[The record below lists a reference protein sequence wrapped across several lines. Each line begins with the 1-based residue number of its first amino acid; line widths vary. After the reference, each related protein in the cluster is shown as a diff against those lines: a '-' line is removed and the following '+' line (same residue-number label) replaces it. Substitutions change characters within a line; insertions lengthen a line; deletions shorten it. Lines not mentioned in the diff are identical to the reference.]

1 MANPFL
7 QASEPQGTPRESV
20 NPFLQVAPVT
30 APSADKPG
38 VISNLA
44 RGVGE
49 RASQIAGNL
58 VRFTGTT
65 AEELGDWLERQVP
78 LGRVEVG
85 SGGIS
90 FRSNTPAELE
100 AEELAP
106 LKEGA
111 RKLEQADLGYEERT
125 TWEDVKSRPLANF
138 IPFALEQG
146 IVSAPDMAS
155 VIFALPSY
163 IASRTAGIAQDRAA
177 NEGRT
182 DATVED
188 FVKTSPAAVASAMLE
203 RLGTRGVLGL
213 DDIVRA
219 WKDIPGAAVKA
230 GVKEGATEAGQNVI
244 EYAGATVGT
253 PPGFQPEVAAEQA
266 LQGAVAGTPFGG
278 ITRTATGA
286 AQALRGSPDI
296 GGAPTNQELGDLI
309 AGIEARVP
317 SPEITEPTV
326 EPTIPPTQPAVTA
339 VAETPPERGISPSVP
354 VEQPEINR
362 PSPARLRLEDLPPS
376 ILAGTPGVVGSSEAT
391 KLARKAQT
399 NFKLSVKAKDAGN
412 AEAERNF
419 RKVAE
424 TALREAEALGF
435 RLEQGAA
442 ESPTQQPEVPTPI
455 ASEVPPT
462 SAAPVAPAL
471 APQWEPIEN
480 GSAKFLS
487 EDKTLHV
494 FLRGD
499 KYIGV
504 IRQEGQEPLLLDRKF
519 STMAEA
525 QAAVDNTFN
534 SGVRLRAE
542 AKSNRPMYEVVVD
555 GGNAQTDVVATYNT
569 PQAAAAEAKRLNT
582 ASNSQRYSTKRA
594 AGAKRTASPPPTGLT
609 QTVKETGA
617 NAATLVAHQLG
628 ARNNR
633 YGFEHSPIYQEL
645 EASGKKLLVRPN
657 LIKRDTDG
665 AHAINMVSK
674 LTAARVEKFLSPL
687 MRRLTPDLR
696 LVVDLDPNSLQ
707 AEPGSFGNFRG
718 FGSGLG
724 VIWISPDMQQDPVLL
739 WSTLA
744 HEFGHAV
751 MMERFATAGTDVQQA
766 LYSSF
771 HSQVRKTFK
780 PDSTTTAGEFLADL
794 YSPQSLHMFAGRLND
809 PTISAKQLMIDMPSL
824 NDWYSFDEWMAEQV
838 AKWMV
843 TNQRAVNLADRY
855 FASLAR
861 KIKDILRA
869 AWNTI
874 RRDGNPDMKPFE
886 PVEAAKVWLDQ
897 MIAQKPEMPVSLIGA
912 RFAWR
917 KGMVEARD
925 TLKTD
930 DISKMAVPQAPL
942 HYARKAAQSL
952 GISKKALAQTDNY
965 IDKLKFWPNLLQL
978 AWKNPHIQ
986 GLQRYVEIVRQWHI
1000 DKMAWVSRGDGRIKE
1015 WRKLGKE
1022 TGDKLSKFLFDVDSM
1037 VYLKPGEN
1045 GRWPTVPEIISLA
1058 QKHGL
1063 NRQAVD
1069 VYAGIK
1075 GDFLAVLDAIE
1086 KAWIKDAQRSFSD
1099 PAILARETFNI
1110 QTEMNTLRSRPYFP
1124 HERFGDWTVTVWD
1137 KNGKVIH
1144 YETTESAKEADRLAA
1159 TLSRQPQFA
1168 GLRVGAGKLAEEVK
1182 IFRGLPPSLIKSL
1195 AAKMKGLTQ
1204 AQVDQLDQI
1213 IFSMS
1218 PANSFAKKFARRKG
1232 TAGYSQDA
1240 MRGYA
1245 SYFLHAGGHIA
1256 RVQWQHDLDDA
1267 VKEVYAS
1274 GRAMQGTHSAAA
1286 VGKRVG
1292 IGDYMAR
1299 HVQYIMNPGNEW
1311 SALRSLAFFWH
1322 LGFNASSALVNLTQ
1336 LPMVTYPY
1344 LAARFNDVK
1353 AANQMRKATTD
1364 LHKLLT
1370 LSVKLPQDELDAT
1383 RKGIDMGFLDES
1395 MATDLAGASQ
1405 YGVLGRI
1412 VPGTALERG
1421 RQKLAYASAFLFQT
1435 AEKVNRR
1442 VAFTAAYRLAKSDP
1456 GNSHVQE
1463 VVAANQLLYKDL
1475 LSQGWAPSNAG
1486 AFIFSRDA
1494 IDKSMFNYAAYAR
1507 PEFVRGKKG
1516 AIFAFWMFKQNM
1528 LYFYKNDPGAARALI
1543 ILAATS
1549 GLLGLPFAD
1558 DLLQIV
1564 KYGSRLF
1571 GADFDAEKEARQLII
1586 DLAGD
1591 DDTGRRTA
1599 EALMLGLGKESFG
1612 MTWAGEMLGVP
1623 IPGFDISSRLS
1634 MGSVIPGLQ
1643 PALQGLAGEIK
1654 PDESIGRAFGEAVGA
1669 SYGIPLTLLR
1679 ATESGDFDDLKAWE
1693 RVLPTAAKNAVRA
1706 LRFYTQGQEVNNTGA
1721 EVLDFDVTDSRQA
1734 AEILGQAIGLTP
1746 TRLSRKWD
1754 MQAMQ
1759 RDSIRYWVIQRSMLF
1774 DEFDKARRAKDREAM
1789 ADVREAVRKFN
1800 REAPDKRLRL
1810 SGQDLVS
1817 SARQRDKNRK
1827 LMEQGKALQGTYEGV
1842 SGEVRA
1848 LYPSD

>member
-7 QASEPQGTPRESV
+7 QASEQSTTPRPQG
-20 NPFLQVAPVT
+20 NPFLQMVEPVAPVT
-30 APSADKPG
+30 APASQPG
-38 VISNLA
+38 VVSNLA
-44 RGVGE
+44 RGIGE
-49 RASQIAGNL
+49 RASQIAGNA
-58 VRFTGTT
+58 VRFVGTT
-65 AEELGDWLERQVP
+65 AEELGDWLEARVP

-106 LKEGA
+106 VKEAA
-111 RKLEQADLGYEERT
+111 RKLESADLGYTERT

-146 IVSAPDMAS
+146 IVSAPDMAA
-155 VIFALPSY
+155 VLFALPGY
-163 IASRTAGIAQDRAA
+163 VASRTAGIGQQRAQ

-188 FVKTSPAAVASAMLE
+188 FIKTAPAAVASAVLE
-203 RLGTRGVLGL
+203 RFGTRGVLGL
-213 DDIVRA
+213 DDIVRV
-219 WKDIPGAAVKA
+219 WRDIPGAAAKA
-230 GVKEGATEAGQNVI
+230 GLKEGTTEAGQNVI

-278 ITRTATGA
+278 VTRTAVGA
-286 AQALRGSPDI
+286 VEALRGSPDV
-296 GGAPTNQELGDLI
+296 GSAPTNQELGDLI
-309 AGIEARVP
+309 AGVEARTP
-317 SPEITEPTV
+317 SPVASPPLE
-326 EPTIPPTQPAVTA
+326 EPTIPPTAPPAVTTPTA
-339 VAETPPERGISPSVP
+339 VSDTPPEQVTPPSVP
-354 VEQPEINR
+354 GEQPGINT
-362 PSPARLRLEDLPPS
+362 PLRLEELPS
-376 ILAGTPGVVGSSEAT
+376 TNILAGGEGITGSSEAT
-391 KLARKAQT
+391 KLARKAQM
-399 NFKLSVKAKDAGN
+399 NWRLAQKAKEAGN
-412 AEAERNF
+412 SESEGRF
-419 RKVAE
+419 RQVAE
-424 TALREAEALGF
+424 TALREAEAKGF
-435 RLEQGAA
+435 RLERKAQGV
-442 ESPTQQPEVPTPI
+442 SPTRTAPEVPTPT
-455 ASEVPPT
+455 SEVPPT
-462 SAAPVAPAL
+462 SAAPVA
-471 APQWEPIEN
+471 QVWQPIEN
-480 GSAKFLS
+480 GSAKFA
-487 EDKTLHV
+487 ENDTTLHV
-494 FLRGD
+494 FMRGN

-504 IRQEGQEPLLLDRKF
+504 IRREGMEPLILDRKF
-519 STMAEA
+519 DAMAEA
-525 QAAVDNTFN
+525 QRAVEDTFK
-534 SGVRLRAE
+534 SGVVHREERKTVKRL
-542 AKSNRPMYEVVVD
+542 YEVVAD
-555 GGNAQTDVVATYNT
+555 GGNTQNDVVSTHNT
-569 PQAAAAEAKRLNT
+569 PQAATATANRLNESSGT
-582 ASNSQRYSTKRA
+582 TRYTSRRSE
-594 AGAKRTASPPPTGLT
+594 GPRRTAGPLPEGVRE
-609 QTVKETGA
+609 TVQATGA

-633 YGFEHSPIYQEL
+633 YGFEHTPIYREL
-645 EASGKKLLVRPN
+645 EASGKKLLARGGDVKTRTS
-657 LIKRDTDG
+657 IERF
-665 AHAINMVSK
+665 
-674 LTAARVEKFLSPL
+674 LTPL

-696 LVVDLDPNSLQ
+696 LVIDLDPNAMQ

-724 VIWISPDMQQDPVLL
+724 VIWISPDMQQNPITL
-739 WSTLA
+739 WTTLA

-751 MMERFATAGTDVQQA
+751 MMERFVSAGTTVQQA
-766 LYSSF
+766 LYASF
-771 HSQVRKTFK
+771 HSQVRKTFS
-780 PDSTTTAGEFLADL
+780 PSSTTTAGEFLTDL
-794 YSPQSLHMFAGRLND
+794 YSPQSLHMFAGRLDD
-809 PTISAKQLMIDMPSL
+809 PTISAKQLMVDMPAL

-843 TNQRAVNLADRY
+843 TNTRAVNLADRY
-855 FASLAR
+855 FAGLAR
-861 KIKDILRA
+861 KIKEVLRS

-874 RRDGNPDMKPFE
+874 KREGAPQMKDFE
-886 PVEAAKVWLDQ
+886 PVEAAKLWLDQ
-897 MIAQKPEMPVSLIGA
+897 MLNQKPEMPVSLIGA
-912 RFAWR
+912 RLAWQ
-917 KGMVEARD
+917 KGIRENAKA
-925 TLKTD
+925 LKTTEL
-930 DISKMAVPQAPL
+930 SQLATPQSAI
-942 HYARKAAQSL
+942 HYAHETQQLL
-952 GISKKALAQTDNY
+952 GIKKKALAQTDNY
-965 IDKLKFWPNLLQL
+965 IDKLRFWPNLLQL
-978 AWKNPHIQ
+978 SWSNPHIA
-986 GLQRYVEIVRQWHI
+986 GLQKYVEIVRQWHI

-1022 TGDKLSKFLFDVDSM
+1022 MGDKLSKFLYDVDNM
-1037 VYLKPGEN
+1037 TYLPAGQN
-1045 GRWPTVPEIISLA
+1045 GRWPTVPEIITLA

-1063 NRQAVD
+1063 NRAAVD

-1075 GDFLAVLDAIE
+1075 GDFLAVLDSIE

-1099 PAILARETFNI
+1099 PAILAREIFNI
-1110 QTEMNTLRSRPYFP
+1110 QTEMASLRSRPYFP

-1137 KNGKVIH
+1137 QNGKVVH

-1159 TLSRQPQFA
+1159 IIRRQPQFA
-1168 GLRVGAGKLAEEVK
+1168 GHRVGAGKLAEEVK
-1182 IFRGLPPSLIKSL
+1182 IFRGLPPSLIKGL

-1240 MRGYA
+1240 MRAYA

-1274 GRAMQGTHSAAA
+1274 GRAMQGTHTASA

-1292 IGDYMAR
+1292 IGDYMSR
-1299 HVQYIMNPGNEW
+1299 HLQYIMNPGNEW

-1344 LAARFNDVK
+1344 LAARFNDIK
-1353 AANQMRKATTD
+1353 AAGQMRKATTD
-1364 LHKLLT
+1364 LHKLLS
-1370 LSVKLPQDELDAT
+1370 LSAKLPQDEIDAT
-1383 RKGIDMGFLDES
+1383 RKGIEMGFLDES
-1395 MATDLAGASQ
+1395 MAADLAGASQ

-1435 AEKVNRR
+1435 AEKINRR
-1442 VAFTAAYRLAKSDP
+1442 VAFTAAYRLAKSEP
-1456 GNSHVQE
+1456 TNSHVQQ
-1463 VVAANQLLYKDL
+1463 VVASNQLLYKDL
-1475 LSQGWAPSNAG
+1475 LAQGWAPQNAS
-1486 AFIFSRDA
+1486 AFIFGRDA

-1516 AIFAFWMFKQNM
+1516 VLFAFWMFKQNM
-1528 LYFYKNDPGAARALI
+1528 LYFYKNDPGAMRALM

-1571 GADFDAEKEARQLII
+1571 GGDFDAEKEARQLII

-1599 EALMLGLGKESFG
+1599 ESIMLGLGKESFG

-1623 IPGFDISSRLS
+1623 IPGFDFSSRLS
-1634 MGSVIPGLQ
+1634 MGSIIPGLQ
-1643 PALQGLAGEIK
+1643 PALQGAAGELK
-1654 PDESIGRAFGEAVGA
+1654 PDEALGRAVGETVGA

-1679 ATESGDFDDLKAWE
+1679 AAETGDFDDLKAWE
-1693 RVLPTAAKNAVRA
+1693 RMLPTAAKNAVRA

-1721 EVLDFDVTDSRQA
+1721 EVLDFDVTDTRQA
-1734 AEILGQAIGLTP
+1734 AEILGQAIGFTP

-1800 REAPDKRLRL
+1800 REAPDKKLRV
-1810 SGQDLVS
+1810 SAQDLVNS
-1817 SARQRDKNRK
+1817 TRQRDKNRK
-1827 LMEQGKALQGTYEGV
+1827 LMEQGQALQGTYRGV
-1842 SGEVRA
+1842 AEDVKS